1 MKEQNS
7 EEIDASNS
15 SFGSSFFGS
24 QLRTD
29 GSWESDKTCTEC
41 TKDTKKRGKIPYWM
55 KNVESTPELV
65 LRYQVQTKE
74 LGDALQADMRVLR
87 EISQVNC

>member
-1 MKEQNS
+1 MAANDQNV
-7 EEIDASNS
+7 
-15 SFGSSFFGS
+15 
-24 QLRTD
+24 
-29 GSWESDKTCTEC
+29 